1 MKRLLLKYTKI
12 LWKPELFIYLFIYYF
27 FYLDNKNTSS
37 MNRGEKNNNLLHA
50 AHNVKTVTII
60 KIVSVVGIQNGVF
73 AYLLLVTVMC

>member
-1 MKRLLLKYTKI
+1 
-12 LWKPELFIYLFIYYF
+12 
-27 FYLDNKNTSS
+27 